1 MITLYWNGPN
11 ASPGAMMK
19 PALIAALLVLF
30 LAAAL
35 IPASPGEP
43 VPLWPKH
50 LLDEAKK
57 ATPHVAKILSELAV
71 PDEAGTEPTYENR
84 VPDRLQ
90 MLPKAEG
97 PQEGALAADQ
107 ALPGARRS

>member
-43 VPLWPKH
+43 VPLWPKD

-71 PDEAGTEPTYENR
+71 PDETGTEPTYGNR
-84 VPDRLQ
+84 VLDRVEMRL
-90 MLPKAEG
+90 KAED
-97 PQEGALAADQ
+97 PK
-107 ALPGARRS
+107 

>member
-43 VPLWPKH
+43 VPLWPKD

-57 ATPHVAKILSELAV
+57 APPHVAKILSELAV
-71 PDEAGTEPTYENR
+71 PDETGTGPTYENR
-84 VPDRLQ
+84 VLDPPPTPLN
-90 MLPKAEG
+90 PEPP
-97 PQEGALAADQ
+97 PQAPRPAQNTHPL
-107 ALPGARRS
+107 